1 MTEFNVQELLKM
13 LVELVL
19 LPAIPVIVTYVVK
32 TLRTHI
38 KAKIAQ
44 VNNSDVALYLNQV
57 CDIISQAVTY
67 TTQTYVEALKSQG
80 KFDKEAQL
88 VAFDKTK
95 SAVMA
100 LLAQEAKD
108 FLAKMY
114 GDVDLWIDTK
124 IEQIVNLQKL

>member
-1 MTEFNVQELLKM
+1 MEQFKEIIEILMQV
-13 LVELVL
+13 VFI
-19 LPAIPVIVTYVVK
+19 PAITVIVTYAVTAFKEWATNKAIKSENEVVE
-32 TLRTHI
+32 
-38 KAKIAQ
+38 Q
-44 VNNSDVALYLNQV
+44 YLMEIT
-57 CDIISQAVTY
+57 DIISQAVLC

-100 LLAQEAKD
+100 LLAKESKD

-124 IEQIVNLQKL
+124 IEQIVNLQKP

>member
-1 MTEFNVQELLKM
+1 MEQFKEILEILMQV
-13 LVELVL
+13 VFI
-19 LPAIPVIVTYVVK
+19 PAIPIIVTYAVTAFKEWATNKAIKSENEVVEQYLMEI
-32 TLRTHI
+32 T
-38 KAKIAQ
+38 
-44 VNNSDVALYLNQV
+44 DV
-57 CDIISQAVTY
+57 ISQAVLC

-100 LLAQEAKD
+100 LLAKEAKD

-124 IEQIVNLQKL
+124 IEQIVNLQKP